1 MKLKHFFSNSQQIQ
15 KNVQTRSGFLLTNQ
29 LGGYLWLDDEPR
41 SRYQG
46 WFFTPPDLA
55 GRKIFK
61 VIEDIRL
68 SSSNKVTGLCN
79 NFWNAERNRGKI
91 KESFFMPC
99 FFNALVYNVNQPQN
113 IEIVLDIKE
122 SYDNREDGRDYKIE
136 REGNFIIVKYYQTGG
151 EFPPIF
157 LAIRADFRRMRKL
170 EQWILRRY
178 DFDKKRDS
186 YPFERWVFQALRLA
200 GSQKIVFAADQDKN
214 KALTTA
220 EYVFKNEAALQ
231 ELKKKELSLRGLRAK
246 GEAGRSNPVF
256 KPKRD
261 CFASL
266 AMTKRMLNKQVNI
279 AYLCAK
285 NALRSLIVT
294 GGIYAG
300 LPWFFQFWRRD
311 EAVCLKALAGFMP
324 QAAKDIF
331 WREWKHYGQ
340 IDHLTDD
347 FGWLIKRLIGFRQ
360 KKIFSNSEFKE
371 VKNDLKIIISKLGDD
386 LSWHESKETWMDSL
400 DRSGAPLEMQALK
413 LQMYKLLAGSS
424 VFLRNN
430 KYANIEKNL
439 RNKVKKH
446 FWNGQIL
453 ADRIELDQ
461 KTADFTIRPNI
472 FLAVYIYPDLLT
484 KKERVLCFKNI
495 LPKLWLNWGGLATV
509 DKTHP
514 SFQIEH
520 TGEPALSYHQG
531 DSWFYL
537 NNLAALV
544 LFRTDPK
551 MFKKYVNKILQASTQ
566 EILWQ
571 GIIGHHG
578 ELSSAGAF
586 KSQGCLAQGWSSAMY
601 IEMVDAVCKG

>member
-68 SSSNKVTGLCN
+68 SSSNKVTGLRN
-79 NFWNAERNRGKI
+79 NFWNAERSRGKI

-136 REGNFIIVKYYQTGG
+136 REGDFIIVKYYQIDCDW
-151 EFPPIF
+151 PPIF
-157 LAIRADFRRMRKL
+157 LTIKADFRRMQKL

-178 DFDKKRDS
+178 DFDKKRNS
-186 YPFERWVFQALRLA
+186 HPFERWVFQALRLA
-200 GSQKIVFAADQDKN
+200 GSQKIVFAVDQNKN
-214 KALTTA
+214 KALTIA
-220 EYVFKNEAALQ
+220 EYVFKNEAALK
-231 ELKKKELSLRGLRAK
+231 ESKRNEINKLISKKSI
-246 GEAGRSNPVF
+246 S
-256 KPKRD
+256 
-261 CFASL
+261 
-266 AMTKRMLNKQVNI
+266 NKQVNI

-311 EAVCLKALAGFMP
+311 EAICLKALTGFMP
-324 QAAKDIF
+324 YAAKDIF
-331 WREWKHYGQ
+331 WRQWKHYGQ

-461 KTADFTIRPNI
+461 KTADWTIRPNI
-472 FLAVYIYPDLLT
+472 FLAAYVYPDLLT

-551 MFKKYVNKILQASTQ
+551 MFKKYINKILQASTQ

-586 KSQGCLAQGWSSAMY
+586 KSQGCLSQGWSSAMY
-601 IEMVDAVCKG
+601 IEMVDVIYNL